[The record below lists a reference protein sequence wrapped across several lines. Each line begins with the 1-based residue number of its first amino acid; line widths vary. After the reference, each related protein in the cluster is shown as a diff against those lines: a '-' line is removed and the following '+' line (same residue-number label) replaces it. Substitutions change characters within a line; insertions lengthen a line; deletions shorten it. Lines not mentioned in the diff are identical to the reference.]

1 VELVP
6 QGVIDVSGHR
16 SGLPTGRR
24 SESSRIDTAP
34 SGNNRAMPS
43 SSIKDEK
50 TYEKVRKSGASKEM
64 AARVAN
70 AAANAGSSKALRNH

>member
-1 VELVP
+1 
-6 QGVIDVSGHR
+6 
-16 SGLPTGRR
+16 
-24 SESSRIDTAP
+24 
-34 SGNNRAMPS
+34 MPS